1 MTLIMMMVSN
11 VTVTIVPLLQW
22 NLYYS
27 LADGT
32 TREGGFRSMKKALV
46 GMTVILSYR
55 CK

>member
-1 MTLIMMMVSN
+1 MMMVSN
-11 VTVTIVPLLQW
+11 VMVTIVPLLQW

>member
-1 MTLIMMMVSN
+1 M
-11 VTVTIVPLLQW
+11 VTIVPLWQS

-32 TREGGFRSMKKALV
+32 TREGRLSSVKKAPV
-46 GMTVILSYR
+46 GMTVILTYS